1 MNTAGFGPGSSQR
14 DSSPDQAAID
24 QAIERAARNSL
35 IRNGFSRTT
44 IAQVAREAGVSRP
57 TVYAR
62 YHNVKQL
69 AADTLTR
76 ELLPLAQRLQTVP
89 ATVEDLVEILVQA
102 AHDLQQN
109 ELLDA
114 MIDRD
119 PQLLQTYQFQRLGRV
134 QTRFIDLLAKIL
146 EQMSRNTALR
156 SEDPLVLA
164 TIVVVA
170 VQTAAVQQNIFRAV
184 RDDADVWTKQLEVLL
199 KEYLLP

>member
-1 MNTAGFGPGSSQR
+1 MKTPGFSSKSPQR
-14 DSSPDQAAID
+14 EHTPDEMAID
-24 QAIERAARNSL
+24 RAIEKAARDSL

-62 YHNVKQL
+62 YHNVTQL

-89 ATVEDLVEILVQA
+89 QTVEDLVKILVQA

-109 ELLDA
+109 ELLAA
-114 MIDRD
+114 MIERD

-134 QTRFIDLLAKIL
+134 QTRFIDLLAQIL
-146 EQMSRNTALR
+146 EQMSRNTELR
-156 SEDPLVLA
+156 DEDPRVLA
-164 TIVVVA
+164 AIVVVS

>member
-1 MNTAGFGPGSSQR
+1 MNTAGFDPESSQR
-14 DSSPDQAAID
+14 DSTPDQAAID
-24 QAIERAARNSL
+24 QAIEKAARNIL

-57 TVYAR
+57 TVDAR

-156 SEDPLVLA
+156 NEDPLVLA

>member
-1 MNTAGFGPGSSQR
+1 MKTPGFSSKSPQR
-14 DSSPDQAAID
+14 EHKPDEMAID
-24 QAIERAARNSL
+24 QAIEKAARDSL

-62 YHNVKQL
+62 YHNVTQL

-89 ATVEDLVEILVQA
+89 QTVEKLVKILVQA

-109 ELLDA
+109 ELLAA
-114 MIDRD
+114 MIERD

-134 QTRFIDLLAKIL
+134 QTRFIDLLAQIL
-146 EQMSRNTALR
+146 EQMSRNTELR
-156 SEDPLVLA
+156 DEDPRVLA
-164 TIVVVA
+164 AIVVVS

>member
-1 MNTAGFGPGSSQR
+1 MKTAGFGSEFPQR
-14 DSSPDQAAID
+14 DSAPDEAAID
-24 QAIERAARNSL
+24 QAIEKAARDSL

-89 ATVEDLVEILVQA
+89 KTVQDLVDILVQA
-102 AHDLQQN
+102 AQDLQKN
-109 ELLDA
+109 ELLVA

-134 QTRFIDLLAKIL
+134 QTRFIDLLAEIL
-146 EQMSRNTALR
+146 EQMAPSTPLR
-156 SEDPLVLA
+156 EEDPRVLA

-170 VQTAAVQQNIFRAV
+170 VQTAGVQQNIFRAV

>member
-1 MNTAGFGPGSSQR
+1 MKTPGFSSKSPQR
-14 DSSPDQAAID
+14 EHTPDEMAID
-24 QAIERAARNSL
+24 QAIEKAARDSL

-62 YHNVKQL
+62 YHNVTQL

-89 ATVEDLVEILVQA
+89 QTVEELVKILVQA

-109 ELLDA
+109 ELLAA
-114 MIDRD
+114 MIERD

-134 QTRFIDLLAKIL
+134 QTRFIDLLAQIL
-146 EQMSRNTALR
+146 EQMSRNTELR
-156 SEDPLVLA
+156 DEDPRVLA
-164 TIVVVA
+164 AIVVVS